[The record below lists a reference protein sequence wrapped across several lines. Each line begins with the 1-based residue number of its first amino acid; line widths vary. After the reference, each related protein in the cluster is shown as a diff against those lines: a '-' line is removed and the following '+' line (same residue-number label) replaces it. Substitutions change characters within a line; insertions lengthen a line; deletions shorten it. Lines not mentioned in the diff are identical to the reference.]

1 MASVKESSNKLSQAV
16 LCPSAYIQ
24 EDKPSKISGFEDV
37 KWCSSKLKGDIY
49 DSQELSLDDV
59 TKLGQLTP
67 SKGKVS
73 SLRNIRLLN
82 LRPHGNKVSSVLPA
96 DQSTE
101 HIEACDHVSLMAAP
115 LYAHQYLEQLMQTN
129 YLLESSNAAASCHK
143 DTASRR
149 FSSIAQ
155 EHIAQHSDF
164 KKLSTCYGKRT
175 LVHKVSCIE
184 SPRTSAES
192 ERALSGEDSSQ
203 VSTANKIIAPHAR
216 VDQSLKAPFT
226 RPELCSQTDLESAN
240 AFYQHHDLIE
250 APQDHRAA
258 CKLSVPSHDL
268 NTARAQTLM
277 AENTKETVSLAS
289 RDLSDHHA
297 SSVAMYPANVALHD
311 HSFNHSDD
319 SAFAESADD
328 HQYDFVFMADE
339 LELCYINCLYLVS
352 FNEGEAMRPY
362 KPLNTNRTRPMRLT
376 KLQMGLKIPRY
387 TYALCHIDNCSYT
400 FEEVVLGLAIGEL
413 YSMFTCLN
421 DYGYLYDQLED
432 EKVAKRK
439 NLPSALLERLINL
452 KLESATNHINVHD
465 GHKHDDPSHKPKR
478 PKLDVQ
484 RAHQPQLDVNRASK
498 AKLDASTAHLP
509 QLDIYQDNQAQ
520 LVSNRPTQAP
530 IAVHRPGFSIYPL
543 TPANLDNEFS
553 LISRY
558 PYNGR
563 LSLMELQHG
572 ARRNVT
578 FSFGKHNEVLISC
591 IPLSKQSYKNY
602 KEHDRSSLDSL
613 ATSAYKSPLSLL
625 SIPDRLSKTH
635 YEIELCDGIAIQS
648 QLFSAK
654 AFALQCSKYDRLGL
668 AVTIGALKREH
679 LARRLDNRLLEELK
693 KHLSVSAIAQY
704 IIDTAS
710 SKARLNP
717 DILEAIFVKA
727 RELNYISKL
736 YGPRGSEY
744 QIALF
749 DDHIEIIKGHYY
761 GLGTKYVSTIHGRYR
776 GVAYTYQSN
785 EFNPLH
791 LLQGKVHVSN
801 IDNKSLILNLIDSEY
816 SVEELHA
823 SYKDYK
829 EIGTSLIPLKY

>member
-24 EDKPSKISGFEDV
+24 EDKPSKISGFEDD
-37 KWCSSKLKGDIY
+37 KWYSSKLKGDIY

-67 SKGKVS
+67 SKGKVN
-73 SLRNIRLLN
+73 SLRNVRLLN

-101 HIEACDHVSLMAAP
+101 HIETCDHVSLMAAP

-129 YLLESSNAAASCHK
+129 YLLENSNAASSCHK

-184 SPRTSAES
+184 SPRTSAEI
-192 ERALSGEDSSQ
+192 EKAFSGKDSSKG
-203 VSTANKIIAPHAR
+203 STANKIIAPHAC

-258 CKLSVPSHDL
+258 CKLAVPSHDL

-297 SSVAMYPANVALHD
+297 ASVAMYPANVALHD
-311 HSFNHSDD
+311 HSFHHGDD
-319 SAFAESADD
+319 SAFADSADN

-439 NLPSALLERLINL
+439 NLPSALLERLINH
-452 KLESATNHINVHD
+452 KHESATNHIYVHD

-478 PKLDVQ
+478 TKLDVQ

-498 AKLDASTAHLP
+498 PKLDASIAHLP
-509 QLDIYQDNQAQ
+509 QLDVYQDNQAQ
-520 LVSNRPTQAP
+520 LVSNRPTQAT

-543 TPANLDNEFS
+543 TPANLANEFS

-668 AVTIGALKREH
+668 AVTFGALKREH

-749 DDHIEIIKGHYY
+749 DDHIEIIRGHYY

-823 SYKDYK
+823 SYK

>member
-24 EDKPSKISGFEDV
+24 EDKPSKLCGFEDD

-49 DSQELSLDDV
+49 DSQDLSLDDV

-67 SKGKVS
+67 SKGKVN
-73 SLRNIRLLN
+73 SLRNVRLLN
-82 LRPHGNKVSSVLPA
+82 LRPHGNKVSVVLAA
-96 DQSTE
+96 DRSTE

-175 LVHKVSCIE
+175 LVHKVSRSE
-184 SPRTSAES
+184 SLRTSADIKN
-192 ERALSGEDSSQ
+192 AFSGEDSSQ
-203 VSTANKIIAPHAR
+203 ASTANKIIAPHAC
-216 VDQSLKAPFT
+216 VAQSLKAPLT

-258 CKLSVPSHDL
+258 CKLAVPSHDL

-277 AENTKETVSLAS
+277 AKNTKETVSLAS
-289 RDLSDHHA
+289 QNLSSHHA

-311 HSFNHSDD
+311 HSFHHGDD
-319 SAFAESADD
+319 SAFADSADN

-352 FNEGEAMRPY
+352 FNDGEAMRPY

-439 NLPSALLERLINL
+439 NLPSALLERFINR
-452 KLESATNHINVHD
+452 KQESATNHIYVHD
-465 GHKHDDPSHKPKR
+465 GHKHDDPSHKPKL
-478 PKLDVQ
+478 PKLDAQ
-484 RAHQPQLDVNRASK
+484 RAHQPRLDVNRASKPKLDASIAHQPQLDV
-498 AKLDASTAHLP
+498 
-509 QLDIYQDNQAQ
+509 YQDNQAQ
-520 LVSNRPTQAP
+520 LASNRPTQAT

-543 TPANLDNEFS
+543 TKANLDNEFS

-563 LSLMELQHG
+563 ISLMELQHG

-602 KEHDRSSLDSL
+602 KEHDRSSLDSM

-668 AVTIGALKREH
+668 AVTFGALKREH

-829 EIGTSLIPLKY
+829 EIGTTLIPLKY

>member
-24 EDKPSKISGFEDV
+24 EDKPSKLSDFEDD

-73 SLRNIRLLN
+73 SLRNIRLMN
-82 LRPHGNKVSSVLPA
+82 LRPHGNKVLAVLPT
-96 DQSTE
+96 DQNTE

-164 KKLSTCYGKRT
+164 KKLSTCYGKLT
-175 LVHKVSCIE
+175 LVHIVRRLE
-184 SPRTSAES
+184 SHRTSDEFEKAF
-192 ERALSGEDSSQ
+192 SGEDSSQ
-203 VSTANKIIAPHAR
+203 ASTANNIIAPHAC

-226 RPELCSQTDLESAN
+226 RQELCSQTDLESAN
-240 AFYQHHDLIE
+240 AFYQQHDLIE
-250 APQDHRAA
+250 ATKDHRAA
-258 CKLSVPSHDL
+258 CKFALPCHDL
-268 NTARAQTLM
+268 NTAYGQTLM

-289 RDLSDHHA
+289 HDLSAHHA
-297 SSVAMYPANVALHD
+297 ASVAMNPANVALHD
-311 HSFNHSDD
+311 HSFNHGDD
-319 SAFAESADD
+319 SAFAESADAN
-328 HQYDFVFMADE
+328 QYDFVFMADE

-352 FNEGEAMRPY
+352 FNEGEAMHPY

-439 NLPSALLERLINL
+439 NLPSALLERFINL
-452 KLESATNHINVHD
+452 KHESATNHIYVHD
-465 GHKHDDPSHKPKR
+465 GHKHDEPSIKPKQ
-478 PKLDVQ
+478 PKLDAQ
-484 RAHQPQLDVNRASK
+484 RAHQPQLDVNRASTPN
-498 AKLDASTAHLP
+498 LDASTAHQP
-509 QLDIYQDNQAQ
+509 QLEVYQDNQAQ
-520 LVSNRPTQAP
+520 LVSNRPTQAT

-625 SIPDRLSKTH
+625 SGPDRLSKTH

-668 AVTIGALKREH
+668 AVTFGALKREH
-679 LARRLDNRLLEELK
+679 LTRRLDNRLLEELK

-727 RELNYISKL
+727 CELNYISKL

-823 SYKDYK
+823 SYKK
-829 EIGTSLIPLKY
+829 IGTSLIPLKN

>member
-24 EDKPSKISGFEDV
+24 EDKPSKLCWFEDD
-37 KWCSSKLKGDIY
+37 KWCSSRLTGDIY
-49 DSQELSLDDV
+49 NSQELSLDDV

-67 SKGKVS
+67 SKGKVN
-73 SLRNIRLLN
+73 SLRNVRLLN

-101 HIEACDHVSLMAAP
+101 HIETCDHVSLMAAP

-129 YLLESSNAAASCHK
+129 YLLENSNAASSCHK

-175 LVHKVSCIE
+175 LVHKVSRLE
-184 SPRTSAES
+184 SPLTSADIKN
-192 ERALSGEDSSQ
+192 AFSGKDSSQ
-203 VSTANKIIAPHAR
+203 ASTANKIIAPHAR
-216 VDQSLKAPFT
+216 MDQSLKAPFT

-240 AFYQHHDLIE
+240 AFYQHHDLTD
-250 APQDHRAA
+250 AAQDHRAA
-258 CKLSVPSHDL
+258 SKHVVPSHDL

-289 RDLSDHHA
+289 RDLSSHHA
-297 SSVAMYPANVALHD
+297 ASVAMYPANVALHE
-311 HSFNHSDD
+311 HSFNHGDD
-319 SAFAESADD
+319 SAFAESADG

-452 KLESATNHINVHD
+452 KQESATNHIYVHD
-465 GHKHDDPSHKPKR
+465 GHKHDDPSHKPKL
-478 PKLDVQ
+478 PKLDAQ
-484 RAHQPQLDVNRASK
+484 RAHQPQLDVNRTSK

-543 TPANLDNEFS
+543 TKANLDNEFS

-563 LSLMELQHG
+563 ISLMELQHG

-613 ATSAYKSPLSLL
+613 ASSAYKSPLSLL

-668 AVTIGALKREH
+668 AVTFGALKREH

-749 DDHIEIIKGHYY
+749 DDHIEIIRGHYY

-823 SYKDYK
+823 SYK

>member
-1 MASVKESSNKLSQAV
+1 MASVKESSNKLSHAV
-16 LCPSAYIQ
+16 LCPSTYIQ
-24 EDKPSKISGFEDV
+24 EDKPSKLCGFEDD
-37 KWCSSKLKGDIY
+37 KWCSSRLKGDIY

-59 TKLGQLTP
+59 TKLGQLSP
-67 SKGKVS
+67 SKGKVN
-73 SLRNIRLLN
+73 SLRNVRLLN
-82 LRPHGNKVSSVLPA
+82 LRPHGNKVSAVLPA

-101 HIEACDHVSLMAAP
+101 HIETCDHVSLMAAP

-129 YLLESSNAAASCHK
+129 YLLENSNAASSCHK

-184 SPRTSAES
+184 SPRTSAEI
-192 ERALSGEDSSQ
+192 EKAFSGKDSSKG
-203 VSTANKIIAPHAR
+203 STANKIIAPHAC

-250 APQDHRAA
+250 AAQDHRAA
-258 CKLSVPSHDL
+258 CKLAVPSHDL
-268 NTARAQTLM
+268 NTARAQALM
-277 AENTKETVSLAS
+277 AKNTKETVSLAS
-289 RDLSDHHA
+289 QDHSAHHA

-311 HSFNHSDD
+311 HSFHHGDD
-319 SAFAESADD
+319 SAFADSADN

-400 FEEVVLGLAIGEL
+400 FEEVVLGLAFGEL
-413 YSMFTCLN
+413 YSMFTCQH

-452 KLESATNHINVHD
+452 KHDSAINHIYVHD
-465 GHKHDDPSHKPKR
+465 GHKHDEPSHKPKL

-484 RAHQPQLDVNRASK
+484 RAHQPQVDVNRASSP
-498 AKLDASTAHLP
+498 KLDASIAHQP

-520 LVSNRPTQAP
+520 LVSNRPTQAT

-613 ATSAYKSPLSLL
+613 ASSAYKSPLSLL

-668 AVTIGALKREH
+668 AVTFGALKREH

-693 KHLSVSAIAQY
+693 KHLSISAIAQY

>member
-1 MASVKESSNKLSQAV
+1 
-16 LCPSAYIQ
+16 
-24 EDKPSKISGFEDV
+24 
-37 KWCSSKLKGDIY
+37 
-49 DSQELSLDDV
+49 
-59 TKLGQLTP
+59 
-67 SKGKVS
+67 
-73 SLRNIRLLN
+73 
-82 LRPHGNKVSSVLPA
+82 
-96 DQSTE
+96 
-101 HIEACDHVSLMAAP
+101 
-115 LYAHQYLEQLMQTN
+115 
-129 YLLESSNAAASCHK
+129 
-143 DTASRR
+143 
-149 FSSIAQ
+149 
-155 EHIAQHSDF
+155 
-164 KKLSTCYGKRT
+164 
-175 LVHKVSCIE
+175 
-184 SPRTSAES
+184 
-192 ERALSGEDSSQ
+192 
-203 VSTANKIIAPHAR
+203 
-216 VDQSLKAPFT
+216 
-226 RPELCSQTDLESAN
+226 
-240 AFYQHHDLIE
+240 
-250 APQDHRAA
+250 
-258 CKLSVPSHDL
+258 
-268 NTARAQTLM
+268 
-277 AENTKETVSLAS
+277 
-289 RDLSDHHA
+289 
-297 SSVAMYPANVALHD
+297 
-311 HSFNHSDD
+311 
-319 SAFAESADD
+319 
-328 HQYDFVFMADE
+328 MADE

-452 KLESATNHINVHD
+452 KQESATNHIYVHD
-465 GHKHDDPSHKPKR
+465 GHKHDEPSIKPKL

-484 RAHQPQLDVNRASK
+484 RAHQSLLDVSRASK
-498 AKLDASTAHLP
+498 PKLDASIAHLP
-509 QLDIYQDNQAQ
+509 QLDVYQDNQAQ

-543 TPANLDNEFS
+543 KQANLDNEFS

-668 AVTIGALKREH
+668 AVTFGALKREH

-816 SVEELHA
+816 SVDELHA

>member
-24 EDKPSKISGFEDV
+24 EDKPSKLCGFEDD
-37 KWCSSKLKGDIY
+37 KWCSSRLKGDIY
-49 DSQELSLDDV
+49 DAQELSLDDV

-67 SKGKVS
+67 SKGKVN
-73 SLRNIRLLN
+73 SLRNVRLLN

-129 YLLESSNAAASCHK
+129 YLLENSNAASSCHK
-143 DTASRR
+143 DSASRR

-164 KKLSTCYGKRT
+164 KKLATCYGKRT
-175 LVHKVSCIE
+175 LVHKVSRSE
-184 SPRTSAES
+184 SLRTSAES

-203 VSTANKIIAPHAR
+203 ASTANKIIAPHAR
-216 VDQSLKAPFT
+216 VDQSSKAPFT
-226 RPELCSQTDLESAN
+226 RQELCSQTDLESAN
-240 AFYQHHDLIE
+240 AFYQHHDLTE
-250 APQDHRAA
+250 AAQDHRAA
-258 CKLSVPSHDL
+258 CKLAVPSHDL
-268 NTARAQTLM
+268 NTARDQTLM

-289 RDLSDHHA
+289 RDLSDHNA
-297 SSVAMYPANVALHD
+297 ASVAMYPANVALHD
-311 HSFNHSDD
+311 HSFNHDDD

-387 TYALCHIDNCSYT
+387 TYALCYIDNCSYT

-439 NLPSALLERLINL
+439 NLPSALLERLIYL
-452 KLESATNHINVHD
+452 KQESESNHIYVHE
-465 GHKHDDPSHKPKR
+465 GHKHDEPSHKPKR
-478 PKLDVQ
+478 TKLDVQ

-498 AKLDASTAHLP
+498 PKLDASIAHQP
-509 QLDIYQDNQAQ
+509 QLDVYQDNQAQ
-520 LVSNRPTQAP
+520 LVSNRPTQAT

-543 TPANLDNEFS
+543 KQANLDNEFS

-668 AVTIGALKREH
+668 AVTFGALKREH

-823 SYKDYK
+823 SYKDYQ

>member
-1 MASVKESSNKLSQAV
+1 MASVKESSNKLSHAV
-16 LCPSAYIQ
+16 LCPSTYIQ
-24 EDKPSKISGFEDV
+24 EDKPSKLCGFEDD
-37 KWCSSKLKGDIY
+37 KWCSSRLKGDIY
-49 DSQELSLDDV
+49 DSQELSLDYV

-67 SKGKVS
+67 SKGKVN
-73 SLRNIRLLN
+73 SLRNVRLLN
-82 LRPHGNKVSSVLPA
+82 LRPHGNKVSAVLAA
-96 DQSTE
+96 DRSTE

-129 YLLESSNAAASCHK
+129 YLLENSNAASSCHK

-184 SPRTSAES
+184 SPRTSAEIEKAFS
-192 ERALSGEDSSQ
+192 VDDSSQ
-203 VSTANKIIAPHAR
+203 ASTANKIIAPHACGA
-216 VDQSLKAPFT
+216 QSLKAPLT

-240 AFYQHHDLIE
+240 AFYQHHDLTE
-250 APQDHRAA
+250 AAQDHRAA
-258 CKLSVPSHDL
+258 CKLAVPRHDL
-268 NTARAQTLM
+268 NTARGQALM

-289 RDLSDHHA
+289 QDLSSHHA
-297 SSVAMYPANVALHD
+297 ASVAMSPANVALHD
-311 HSFNHSDD
+311 HSFNHGDD
-319 SAFAESADD
+319 SAFADSADN

-352 FNEGEAMRPY
+352 FNESEAMRPY

-439 NLPSALLERLINL
+439 NLPSALLERFINH
-452 KLESATNHINVHD
+452 KHESATNHIYVHE
-465 GHKHDDPSHKPKR
+465 GHKHDDPSHKPKL
-478 PKLDVQ
+478 PKLDAQ

-498 AKLDASTAHLP
+498 AKLDASIAHQP
-509 QLDIYQDNQAQ
+509 QLEVYQDNQAQ

-543 TPANLDNEFS
+543 KQANLANEFS

-563 LSLMELQHG
+563 LSLIELQHG

-613 ATSAYKSPLSLL
+613 ASSAYKSPLSLL

-668 AVTIGALKREH
+668 AVTFGALKREH

-704 IIDTAS
+704 IIDIAS

-823 SYKDYK
+823 SYKDYQ
-829 EIGTSLIPLKY
+829 EIGTSLIQLKY

>member
-24 EDKPSKISGFEDV
+24 EDKPSKISGFEDD
-37 KWCSSKLKGDIY
+37 KWCSSRLKGDIY

-59 TKLGQLTP
+59 TKLGQLSP
-67 SKGKVS
+67 SKGKVN
-73 SLRNIRLLN
+73 SLRNVRLLN
-82 LRPHGNKVSSVLPA
+82 LRPHGNKVSSVLPP

-129 YLLESSNAAASCHK
+129 YLLESSNAASSCHK

-175 LVHKVSCIE
+175 LVHKVSRLE
-184 SPRTSAES
+184 SPLTSAEIKN
-192 ERALSGEDSSQ
+192 AVSGEDSSQ
-203 VSTANKIIAPHAR
+203 ASTANKIIAPHAC

-250 APQDHRAA
+250 AAQDHRAA
-258 CKLSVPSHDL
+258 CKLAVPSHDL
-268 NTARAQTLM
+268 NTARGQALI
-277 AENTKETVSLAS
+277 AENTKETVSLA
-289 RDLSDHHA
+289 RQNLSAHHA

-311 HSFNHSDD
+311 HSFHHGDD
-319 SAFAESADD
+319 YAFAESADD

-452 KLESATNHINVHD
+452 KLESATNHIYVHD
-465 GHKHDDPSHKPKR
+465 GHKHDEPCHKPKL
-478 PKLDVQ
+478 PKLDAQ
-484 RAHQPQLDVNRASK
+484 RAHQPELDVNRASK
-498 AKLDASTAHLP
+498 AKLDASTAHHP

-520 LVSNRPTQAP
+520 LV
-530 IAVHRPGFSIYPL
+530 L
-543 TPANLDNEFS
+543 TD
-553 LISRY
+553 
-558 PYNGR
+558 
-563 LSLMELQHG
+563 
-572 ARRNVT
+572 
-578 FSFGKHNEVLISC
+578 
-591 IPLSKQSYKNY
+591 
-602 KEHDRSSLDSL
+602 
-613 ATSAYKSPLSLL
+613 LL
-625 SIPDRLSKTH
+625 KP
-635 YEIELCDGIAIQS
+635 
-648 QLFSAK
+648 
-654 AFALQCSKYDRLGL
+654 
-668 AVTIGALKREH
+668 
-679 LARRLDNRLLEELK
+679 
-693 KHLSVSAIAQY
+693 
-704 IIDTAS
+704 
-710 SKARLNP
+710 P
-717 DILEAIFVKA
+717 
-727 RELNYISKL
+727 
-736 YGPRGSEY
+736 
-744 QIALF
+744 
-749 DDHIEIIKGHYY
+749 
-761 GLGTKYVSTIHGRYR
+761 
-776 GVAYTYQSN
+776 
-785 EFNPLH
+785 
-791 LLQGKVHVSN
+791 
-801 IDNKSLILNLIDSEY
+801 
-816 SVEELHA
+816 
-823 SYKDYK
+823 
-829 EIGTSLIPLKY
+829 

>member
-1 MASVKESSNKLSQAV
+1 MASVKESSNKLSHAV
-16 LCPSAYIQ
+16 LCPSTYIQ
-24 EDKPSKISGFEDV
+24 EDKPSKLCGFEDD

-59 TKLGQLTP
+59 TKLGQLSP
-67 SKGKVS
+67 SKGRIN
-73 SLRNIRLLN
+73 SLRNVRLLN
-82 LRPHGNKVSSVLPA
+82 LRPHGNKVSAVLAA

-101 HIEACDHVSLMAAP
+101 HIETCDHVSLMAAP

-129 YLLESSNAAASCHK
+129 YLLENSNAASSCHK

-184 SPRTSAES
+184 SPLTSAES
-192 ERALSGEDSSQ
+192 EKALSGEDSSQ
-203 VSTANKIIAPHAR
+203 ASTANKIIAPHAR
-216 VDQSLKAPFT
+216 MDQSLKAPFT

-240 AFYQHHDLIE
+240 AFYQHHDLTD
-250 APQDHRAA
+250 AAQDHRAA
-258 CKLSVPSHDL
+258 CKLAVPSHDL

-289 RDLSDHHA
+289 QDHSAHHA
-297 SSVAMYPANVALHD
+297 ASVAMYPANVALHD
-311 HSFNHSDD
+311 HSFNHGDD
-319 SAFAESADD
+319 SAFADSADN

-439 NLPSALLERLINL
+439 NLPSALLERFINL
-452 KLESATNHINVHD
+452 KQESESNHIYVHD
-465 GHKHDDPSHKPKR
+465 GHKHDEPSIKPNL
-478 PKLDVQ
+478 PKLDAQ
-484 RAHQPQLDVNRASK
+484 QAHQSLLDVNRASK
-498 AKLDASTAHLP
+498 PNLDASIAHLP
-509 QLDIYQDNQAQ
+509 QLDVYQDNQAQ
-520 LVSNRPTQAP
+520 LVSNRPTQAT

-563 LSLMELQHG
+563 ISLMELQHG

-602 KEHDRSSLDSL
+602 KEHDRSSLDSM

-625 SIPDRLSKTH
+625 SGPDHVSKTH

-668 AVTIGALKREH
+668 AVTFGALKREH

-816 SVEELHA
+816 SVDELHA
-823 SYKDYK
+823 YYKDYK

>member
-24 EDKPSKISGFEDV
+24 EDKPSKISGFEDD
-37 KWCSSKLKGDIY
+37 KWYSSKLKGDIY

-59 TKLGQLTP
+59 TELGQLSP
-67 SKGKVS
+67 SKGKVN
-73 SLRNIRLLN
+73 SLRNVRLLN
-82 LRPHGNKVSSVLPA
+82 LRPHGNKVSAVLAA
-96 DQSTE
+96 DRSTE

-129 YLLESSNAAASCHK
+129 YLLESSNAASSCHK

-164 KKLSTCYGKRT
+164 KKLATCYGKRT
-175 LVHKVSCIE
+175 LVHKVSRSE
-184 SPRTSAES
+184 SLRTSAES

-203 VSTANKIIAPHAR
+203 ASTANKIIAPHAR
-216 VDQSLKAPFT
+216 VDQSSKGPFT

-240 AFYQHHDLIE
+240 AFYLHYEITE
-250 APQDHRAA
+250 AAQDHRDAS
-258 CKLSVPSHDL
+258 KHVVPSHDL
-268 NTARAQTLM
+268 NTARDQTLM

-289 RDLSDHHA
+289 QDLSSHHA
-297 SSVAMYPANVALHD
+297 SSVAMYPDNVVLHA
-311 HSFNHSDD
+311 HSFNHGDD
-319 SAFAESADD
+319 SAFAESADN

-352 FNEGEAMRPY
+352 FNESEAMRPY

-439 NLPSALLERLINL
+439 NLPSALLERFFNL
-452 KLESATNHINVHD
+452 KQESATNHIYVHD

-478 PKLDVQ
+478 TKLDVQ
-484 RAHQPQLDVNRASK
+484 RAHLPRLDVNRASTPN
-498 AKLDASTAHLP
+498 LDASTAHQP

-520 LVSNRPTQAP
+520 LVSNRPTQAT
-530 IAVHRPGFSIYPL
+530 IAVHRPSFSIYPL
-543 TPANLDNEFS
+543 TPATLANEFS

-602 KEHDRSSLDSL
+602 KKHDRSSLDSL

-668 AVTIGALKREH
+668 AVTFGALKREH

-704 IIDTAS
+704 IIDIAS

-744 QIALF
+744 QVALF

-791 LLQGKVHVSN
+791 LLQSKVHVSN

-816 SVEELHA
+816 SVDELHA

>member
-24 EDKPSKISGFEDV
+24 EDKPSKISGFEDD

-49 DSQELSLDDV
+49 DSQDLSLDDV

-67 SKGKVS
+67 SKGKVN
-73 SLRNIRLLN
+73 SLRNVRLLN
-82 LRPHGNKVSSVLPA
+82 LRPHGNKVSVVLAA
-96 DQSTE
+96 DRSTE

-129 YLLESSNAAASCHK
+129 YLQESSNAGASCHK

-184 SPRTSAES
+184 SPRTSS
-192 ERALSGEDSSQ
+192 EIEKSLSGEDSSQ
-203 VSTANKIIAPHAR
+203 ASTANKIIAPHACVAR
-216 VDQSLKAPFT
+216 SLKAPLT
-226 RPELCSQTDLESAN
+226 RPGLWSQTDLESAN
-240 AFYQHHDLIE
+240 AFYQHHDLTD
-250 APQDHRAA
+250 AAQDHRAA
-258 CKLSVPSHDL
+258 CKFAVPSHDL
-268 NTARAQTLM
+268 NTARAQALM
-277 AENTKETVSLAS
+277 AKNTKETVSLAS
-289 RDLSDHHA
+289 QDLRAHHA

-311 HSFNHSDD
+311 HSFHHDDDPAFAD
-319 SAFAESADD
+319 SADN

-452 KLESATNHINVHD
+452 KQEYATNHIYVHD
-465 GHKHDDPSHKPKR
+465 GHKHDDPSHKPKL
-478 PKLDVQ
+478 PKLDAQ
-484 RAHQPQLDVNRASK
+484 RAHQPQLDVNRTSK

-520 LVSNRPTQAP
+520 LVSNRPTQAT

-543 TPANLDNEFS
+543 TPATLANEFS

-668 AVTIGALKREH
+668 AVTFGALKREH

>member
-1 MASVKESSNKLSQAV
+1 MASVKESSNKLSHAV
-16 LCPSAYIQ
+16 MCPSTYIQ
-24 EDKPSKISGFEDV
+24 EDKPSKLCGFEDD
-37 KWCSSKLKGDIY
+37 KWCSSRLKGDIY

-67 SKGKVS
+67 SKGKVN
-73 SLRNIRLLN
+73 SLRNVRLLN
-82 LRPHGNKVSSVLPA
+82 LRPHGNKVSAVLAA
-96 DQSTE
+96 DKSTE

-175 LVHKVSCIE
+175 LVHKVSRLE
-184 SPRTSAES
+184 SPLTSADIKN
-192 ERALSGEDSSQ
+192 AFSGKDSSQ
-203 VSTANKIIAPHAR
+203 ASTANKIIAPHACVAR
-216 VDQSLKAPFT
+216 SLKAPLT
-226 RPELCSQTDLESAN
+226 RTKLCSPTDLESAN
-240 AFYQHHDLIE
+240 AFYQHHDLTE
-250 APQDHRAA
+250 AAQDHRAA
-258 CKLSVPSHDL
+258 CKLAVPSHDL

-289 RDLSDHHA
+289 QNLSSHHA
-297 SSVAMYPANVALHD
+297 ASVAMYPANVALHE
-311 HSFNHSDD
+311 HSFNHGDD
-319 SAFAESADD
+319 SAFAESADG

-452 KLESATNHINVHD
+452 KQESATNHIYVHD
-465 GHKHDDPSHKPKR
+465 GHKHDDPSHKPKL
-478 PKLDVQ
+478 PKLDAQ
-484 RAHQPQLDVNRASK
+484 RAHQPQLDVNRTSK

-543 TPANLDNEFS
+543 TKANLDNEFS

-563 LSLMELQHG
+563 ISLMELQHG

-613 ATSAYKSPLSLL
+613 ASSAYKSPLSLL

-668 AVTIGALKREH
+668 AVTFGALKREH

-693 KHLSVSAIAQY
+693 KHLSVTAIAQY

-816 SVEELHA
+816 SVDELHA
-823 SYKDYK
+823 SYQ

>member
-24 EDKPSKISGFEDV
+24 EDKPRKLSGFEDD

-67 SKGKVS
+67 SKGKIN
-73 SLRNIRLLN
+73 SLRNIRLMN
-82 LRPHGNKVSSVLPA
+82 LRPHGNKGSAVLPT

-129 YLLESSNAAASCHK
+129 YLLEGSNSVASCHK
-143 DTASRR
+143 DTASHR

-184 SPRTSAES
+184 SPRTSAEI
-192 ERALSGEDSSQ
+192 EKAFSGEDSSQ
-203 VSTANKIIAPHAR
+203 SSTANNIIAPHAC
-216 VDQSLKAPFT
+216 VDQSSKAPFT
-226 RPELCSQTDLESAN
+226 RPELCSKTELESAN
-240 AFYQHHDLIE
+240 AFYQHHDLTY
-250 APQDHRAA
+250 AAQDHRAA
-258 CKLSVPSHDL
+258 CKLALPCHDL
-268 NTARAQTLM
+268 NTARGQALI

-289 RDLSDHHA
+289 QDLSSHHA
-297 SSVAMYPANVALHD
+297 ASVAMYPANVALHD
-311 HSFNHSDD
+311 YSFNHGDD
-319 SAFAESADD
+319 SAFAESADAN
-328 HQYDFVFMADE
+328 QYDFVFMADE

-352 FNEGEAMRPY
+352 FNEGEAMRPC

-400 FEEVVLGLAIGEL
+400 FEDVVLGLAIGEL
-413 YSMFTCLN
+413 YSMFTCQH

-452 KLESATNHINVHD
+452 KQESVTNHIYVHE
-465 GHKHDDPSHKPKR
+465 GHKQDEPSHKPKL

-484 RAHQPQLDVNRASK
+484 RAHQPQVDVNRASK
-498 AKLDASTAHLP
+498 AKLDAAIAHQP

-520 LVSNRPTQAP
+520 LVSNRPAQAS
-530 IAVHRPGFSIYPL
+530 IAVHRQGFSIYPL
-543 TPANLDNEFS
+543 TQANLANEFS

-625 SIPDRLSKTH
+625 SGPDRLSKTH

-654 AFALQCSKYDRLGL
+654 AFALQCTKYDRLGL
-668 AVTIGALKREH
+668 AVTFGALKREH

-816 SVEELHA
+816 SVDELHA
-823 SYKDYK
+823 SYK
-829 EIGTSLIPLKY
+829 EIGTSHIPLKY

>member
-1 MASVKESSNKLSQAV
+1 MASVKESSNKLSHAV
-16 LCPSAYIQ
+16 LCPSTYIQ
-24 EDKPSKISGFEDV
+24 EDKPSKLCGFEDD
-37 KWCSSKLKGDIY
+37 KWCSSRLKGDIY

-67 SKGKVS
+67 SKGKVN
-73 SLRNIRLLN
+73 SLRNVRLLN
-82 LRPHGNKVSSVLPA
+82 LRPHGNKVSAVLAA
-96 DQSTE
+96 DKSTE

-129 YLLESSNAAASCHK
+129 YLLESSNAASSCHK

-175 LVHKVSCIE
+175 LVHKVSRSE
-184 SPRTSAES
+184 SLRTSAEIKK
-192 ERALSGEDSSQ
+192 ALSGEDSSQ
-203 VSTANKIIAPHAR
+203 ASTANKIIAPHAC

-250 APQDHRAA
+250 AAQDHRAA
-258 CKLSVPSHDL
+258 CKLAVPSHDL
-268 NTARAQTLM
+268 NTARGQTLM

-289 RDLSDHHA
+289 QDLSDQHA
-297 SSVAMYPANVALHD
+297 SSVAMYPDNVALHD
-311 HSFNHSDD
+311 HSFHHGDD
-319 SAFAESADD
+319 SAFADSADN

-439 NLPSALLERLINL
+439 NLPSALLERFINL

-465 GHKHDDPSHKPKR
+465 GHKQDDPSIKPKR
-478 PKLDVQ
+478 TKLDVQ
-484 RAHQPQLDVNRASK
+484 RAHQPQLDVNRASTPN
-498 AKLDASTAHLP
+498 LDASIAHLP

-520 LVSNRPTQAP
+520 LVSNRPTQAT

-543 TPANLDNEFS
+543 TKANLDNEFS
-553 LISRY
+553 LICRY

-613 ATSAYKSPLSLL
+613 ASSAYKSPLSLL

-668 AVTIGALKREH
+668 AVTFGALKREH

>member
-24 EDKPSKISGFEDV
+24 ENKPSKISGFEDD
-37 KWCSSKLKGDIY
+37 KWCSTKLKGDIY

-59 TKLGQLTP
+59 TKLGQLSP
-67 SKGKVS
+67 SKGKVN
-73 SLRNIRLLN
+73 SLRNVRLLN

-164 KKLSTCYGKRT
+164 KKLATCYGKRT
-175 LVHKVSCIE
+175 LVHKVSFLE

-192 ERALSGEDSSQ
+192 KKAVSREVSSQ
-203 VSTANKIIAPHAR
+203 ASTANKIIAPHAR
-216 VDQSLKAPFT
+216 VDQSLKAPLT

-240 AFYQHHDLIE
+240 AFYQHHDLTE
-250 APQDHRAA
+250 AAQDHRAA
-258 CKLSVPSHDL
+258 CKLAVPSHDL

-277 AENTKETVSLAS
+277 AKNTKEPVSLAS

-297 SSVAMYPANVALHD
+297 ASVAMYPANVALHD
-311 HSFNHSDD
+311 HSFNHGDD
-319 SAFAESADD
+319 SAFAESADN
-328 HQYDFVFMADE
+328 HQYDFVFIADE

-452 KLESATNHINVHD
+452 KQESATNHIYVHE
-465 GHKHDDPSHKPKR
+465 GHKHDEPSIKPKL
-478 PKLDVQ
+478 PKLDAQ
-484 RAHQPQLDVNRASK
+484 RAHQSLLDVNRASK
-498 AKLDASTAHLP
+498 AKLDASIAHLP

-543 TPANLDNEFS
+543 TKANLDNEFS

-613 ATSAYKSPLSLL
+613 ASSAYKSPLSLL

-668 AVTIGALKREH
+668 AVTFGALKREH
-679 LARRLDNRLLEELK
+679 LARRLDNHLLEELK

-761 GLGTKYVSTIHGRYR
+761 GLGTKYVSTLHGRYR

>member
-24 EDKPSKISGFEDV
+24 EDKPSKLCGFEDD
-37 KWCSSKLKGDIY
+37 KWCSSRLKGDIY
-49 DSQELSLDDV
+49 NSQELSLDDV

-67 SKGKVS
+67 SKGKVN
-73 SLRNIRLLN
+73 SLRNVRLLN
-82 LRPHGNKVSSVLPA
+82 LRPHGNKVSAVLPA

-101 HIEACDHVSLMAAP
+101 HIETCDHVSLMAAP

-129 YLLESSNAAASCHK
+129 YLLENSNAASSCHK
-143 DTASRR
+143 DSASRR

-203 VSTANKIIAPHAR
+203 VSTANKIIAPHAC
-216 VDQSLKAPFT
+216 VDQSSKAPFT
-226 RPELCSQTDLESAN
+226 RQELCSQTDLESAN
-240 AFYQHHDLIE
+240 AFYQHYEITE
-250 APQDHRAA
+250 AAQDHRDAS
-258 CKLSVPSHDL
+258 KLAVPSHDL
-268 NTARAQTLM
+268 NTARGHALM

-289 RDLSDHHA
+289 QDLSSHHA
-297 SSVAMYPANVALHD
+297 SSVAMYPDNVDLHA
-311 HSFNHSDD
+311 HSFNHGDD
-319 SAFAESADD
+319 SAFAESADN

-352 FNEGEAMRPY
+352 FNESEAMRPY

-387 TYALCHIDNCSYT
+387 TYAICHIDNCSYT

-452 KLESATNHINVHD
+452 KQESATNHIYVHD
-465 GHKHDDPSHKPKR
+465 GHKHDEPSIKPKL

-498 AKLDASTAHLP
+498 PKLDASIAHLP
-509 QLDIYQDNQAQ
+509 QLDVYQDNQAQ
-520 LVSNRPTQAP
+520 LVSNRPTQAT

-543 TPANLDNEFS
+543 TPANLANEFS

-668 AVTIGALKREH
+668 AVTFGALKREH

-704 IIDTAS
+704 IIDIAS

-727 RELNYISKL
+727 RELNYISKI

-823 SYKDYK
+823 SYKDYQ

>member
-1 MASVKESSNKLSQAV
+1 MASVKESSNKLSQTV

-24 EDKPSKISGFEDV
+24 EDKPSKLCGFEDD

-67 SKGKVS
+67 SKGKVN
-73 SLRNIRLLN
+73 SLRNVRLLN
-82 LRPHGNKVSSVLPA
+82 LRPHGNKVSAVLAA
-96 DQSTE
+96 DWSTE

-129 YLLESSNAAASCHK
+129 YLLENSNAASSCHK
-143 DTASRR
+143 DTASRS

-175 LVHKVSCIE
+175 LVHKVSRLE
-184 SPRTSAES
+184 SPLTSADIKN
-192 ERALSGEDSSQ
+192 AVSGEDSSQ
-203 VSTANKIIAPHAR
+203 ASTANKIIAPHAY
-216 VDQSLKAPFT
+216 VVQSLKAPFT
-226 RPELCSQTDLESAN
+226 RQELRSQTDLESAN

-250 APQDHRAA
+250 ATKDHRDASKHA
-258 CKLSVPSHDL
+258 VPRHDL
-268 NTARAQTLM
+268 NTARGQTLM
-277 AENTKETVSLAS
+277 AKNTKETVSLAS
-289 RDLSDHHA
+289 QNLSSHHA
-297 SSVAMYPANVALHD
+297 SSFAMYPANVALHD

-352 FNEGEAMRPY
+352 FSEGEAMRPY

-452 KLESATNHINVHD
+452 KQESVTNHIYVHD
-465 GHKHDDPSHKPKR
+465 GHKHDEPSIKPKR
-478 PKLDVQ
+478 PKLDAQ
-484 RAHQPQLDVNRASK
+484 QAHQSLLDVNRASK
-498 AKLDASTAHLP
+498 PNLDASIAHLP
-509 QLDIYQDNQAQ
+509 QLDVYQDNQAQ
-520 LVSNRPTQAP
+520 LVSNRPTQAT

-543 TPANLDNEFS
+543 TKANLDNEFS

-563 LSLMELQHG
+563 ISLMELQHG

-635 YEIELCDGIAIQS
+635 YEIELCDDIAIQS

-668 AVTIGALKREH
+668 AVTFGALKREH

-693 KHLSVSAIAQY
+693 KHLSISAIAQY

-816 SVEELHA
+816 SVDELHA
-823 SYKDYK
+823 YYKDYK

>member
-1 MASVKESSNKLSQAV
+1 MASVKESSNKLSHAV
-16 LCPSAYIQ
+16 LCPSTYIQ
-24 EDKPSKISGFEDV
+24 EDKPSKLCGFEDD
-37 KWCSSKLKGDIY
+37 KWCSSRLKGDIY

-67 SKGKVS
+67 SKGKVN
-73 SLRNIRLLN
+73 SLRNVRLLN
-82 LRPHGNKVSSVLPA
+82 LRPHGNKVSAVLAA
-96 DQSTE
+96 DKSTE

-175 LVHKVSCIE
+175 LVHKVSRSE
-184 SPRTSAES
+184 SLRTSAES

-203 VSTANKIIAPHAR
+203 ASTANKIIAPHACVAR
-216 VDQSLKAPFT
+216 SLKAPLT
-226 RPELCSQTDLESAN
+226 RTELCSPTDLESAN

-258 CKLSVPSHDL
+258 CKLAVPSHDL

-277 AENTKETVSLAS
+277 AENTKEPVSLAS
-289 RDLSDHHA
+289 QNLSSHHA
-297 SSVAMYPANVALHD
+297 ASVAMYPANVALHE
-311 HSFNHSDD
+311 HSFNHGDD
-319 SAFAESADD
+319 SAFAESADG

-452 KLESATNHINVHD
+452 KQESATNHIYVHD
-465 GHKHDDPSHKPKR
+465 GHKHDDPSHKPKL
-478 PKLDVQ
+478 PKLDAQ
-484 RAHQPQLDVNRASK
+484 RAHQPQLDVNRTSK

-543 TPANLDNEFS
+543 TKANLDNEFS

-563 LSLMELQHG
+563 ISLMELQHG

-613 ATSAYKSPLSLL
+613 ASSAYKSPLSLL

-668 AVTIGALKREH
+668 AVTFGALKREH

-749 DDHIEIIKGHYY
+749 DDHIEIIRGHYY

-823 SYKDYK
+823 SYK

>member
-1 MASVKESSNKLSQAV
+1 MASVKESSNKLSHAV
-16 LCPSAYIQ
+16 LCPSTYIQ
-24 EDKPSKISGFEDV
+24 EDKPSKLCGFEDD
-37 KWCSSKLKGDIY
+37 KWCSFKLKGDIY

-67 SKGKVS
+67 SKGKVN

-82 LRPHGNKVSSVLPA
+82 LRPHGNKVSAVLAA

-129 YLLESSNAAASCHK
+129 YLLENSNAASSCHK

-175 LVHKVSCIE
+175 LVHKVSRLE
-184 SPRTSAES
+184 SPITSADIKN
-192 ERALSGEDSSQ
+192 AFSGEDSSQ
-203 VSTANKIIAPHAR
+203 ASTANKIIAPHAR
-216 VDQSLKAPFT
+216 LDQSLKAPFT

-250 APQDHRAA
+250 AAQDHRDSS
-258 CKLSVPSHDL
+258 KLAVPSHDL
-268 NTARAQTLM
+268 NTVRGQTLM
-277 AENTKETVSLAS
+277 ADNTKEPVSLAS
-289 RDLSDHHA
+289 QNLSSHHS

-311 HSFNHSDD
+311 HSFNHGDD

-400 FEEVVLGLAIGEL
+400 FEEVVLGLAIGER

-439 NLPSALLERLINL
+439 NLPSALLERLINH
-452 KLESATNHINVHD
+452 KHESATNHIYVHEC
-465 GHKHDDPSHKPKR
+465 HKQDEPSHKPKL
-478 PKLDVQ
+478 PKLDAQ
-484 RAHQPQLDVNRASK
+484 QAHQPQLVVNRASK
-498 AKLDASTAHLP
+498 AKLDTSIAHLP
-509 QLDIYQDNQAQ
+509 QLDVYQDNQAQ
-520 LVSNRPTQAP
+520 LVSNRPTQAT

-543 TPANLDNEFS
+543 TPANLANEFS

-613 ATSAYKSPLSLL
+613 ASSAYKSPLSLL
-625 SIPDRLSKTH
+625 SGPDRLSKTH
-635 YEIELCDGIAIQS
+635 YEIELSDGIAIQS

-668 AVTIGALKREH
+668 AVTFGALKREH
-679 LARRLDNRLLEELK
+679 LARRLDNRLLEGLK

-816 SVEELHA
+816 SVDELHA

>member
-24 EDKPSKISGFEDV
+24 EDKPSKLSGFEDD

-73 SLRNIRLLN
+73 SLRNARLRN
-82 LRPHGNKVSSVLPA
+82 LRPHGNKVSAVLPA
-96 DQSTE
+96 DKTTE

-129 YLLESSNAAASCHK
+129 YLLEISNAASSCHK
-143 DTASRR
+143 DSASRR

-175 LVHKVSCIE
+175 LVHKVSRLE
-184 SPRTSAES
+184 SPRTSAEI
-192 ERALSGEDSSQ
+192 EKALSGEDSSQ
-203 VSTANKIIAPHAR
+203 SSTANKIIASHAY

-240 AFYQHHDLIE
+240 AFYQHHDLTE
-250 APQDHRAA
+250 AAQDHRASSNLA
-258 CKLSVPSHDL
+258 APNHDL
-268 NTARAQTLM
+268 NTARGQALM

-289 RDLSDHHA
+289 QNLSSHHA

-311 HSFNHSDD
+311 HSFNHGDD
-319 SAFAESADD
+319 SAFAYYADD
-328 HQYDFVFMADE
+328 HQYDFVFMAYE

-352 FNEGEAMRPY
+352 FNESEAMRPY

-400 FEEVVLGLAIGEL
+400 FEEVVLGLAVGEL

-452 KLESATNHINVHD
+452 KQESTTNHIYIHESHTHD
-465 GHKHDDPSHKPKR
+465 EPCHKPKR

-484 RAHQPQLDVNRASK
+484 LAYQSQLDVNRASK
-498 AKLDASTAHLP
+498 AKLDASIAHQP
-509 QLDIYQDNQAQ
+509 HLDVYQDNQAQ
-520 LVSNRPTQAP
+520 LVSNRPTLAS

-563 LSLMELQHG
+563 ISLMELQHG

-578 FSFGKHNEVLISC
+578 FSFGKHKEVLISC

-625 SIPDRLSKTH
+625 SIPDHVSKTH

-668 AVTIGALKREH
+668 AVTFGALKREH
-679 LARRLDNRLLEELK
+679 LARRLDNNLLEELK

-791 LLQGKVHVSN
+791 LLQSKVHVSN

-823 SYKDYK
+823 SYKDYQ
-829 EIGTSLIPLKY
+829 EIGTRLIPLKY